1 MVETIDNIN
10 IYPTRQRI
18 DLNDKATK
26 NLFNLTPDKFEKL
39 VKQGATF
46 GVVET
51 KRKNKK
57 TGKIE
62 KIVSGY
68 TLTAE
73 KGFTFIA
80 PLGEYERALLN
91 VCVSEYDNGAEY
103 ITLAALQR
111 GLAGKNCDTKDHRN
125 APYKDQSTRLNQAL
139 DMLMA
144 CQYDPDILEV
154 FEKLDYEGA
163 ENIQKAQILPAE
175 RLEKIVGGKK
185 IEVIHF
191 LGESPLAKIAKAKKQ
206 ILTYD
211 AELLDV
217 PNQQNTPLIIM
228 LKNYSLRRVLES
240 IKHKKQFKP
249 ILTLDDI
256 FKKCRIENAHREIK
270 RRAREYLE
278 EFFKHLQSKG
288 VIKSFE
294 FIKKGNKFYA
304 VKFTF

>member
-1 MVETIDNIN
+1 MIETIDNIN

-26 NLFNLTPDKFEKL
+26 NLFNLTPEKFEKL

-51 KRKNKK
+51 KKKSKK
-57 TGKIE
+57 TGKFE

-73 KGFTFIA
+73 KGFTFIV

-91 VCVSEYDNGAEY
+91 VCVSEYENGAEY

-111 GLAGKNCDTKDHRN
+111 GLAGKNCENEKCTRT
-125 APYKDQSTRLNQAL
+125 YKDQSTRLKQAL

-154 FEKLDYEGA
+154 YEELNYEGA
-163 ENIQKAQILPAE
+163 ENVEKAQILPAE

-191 LGESPLAKIAKAKKQ
+191 LGESPLAKIAKIKGQ
-206 ILTYD
+206 LLTYD

-217 PNQQNTPLIIM
+217 PNQQNTTLIVM

-249 ILTLDDI
+249 VLTLDDI
-256 FKKCRIENAHREIK
+256 FSKCRITDDRIK

-278 EFFKHLQSKG
+278 EFFKHLQAKG

-294 FIKKGNKFYA
+294 WTKKGNKFYS